1 MAAPEGTATREA
13 AAGVECCAR
22 CGRILG
28 ADEPLVVL
36 VHDRHAARTS
46 LAAFGEP
53 PHEAM
58 VLFHE
63 RCHIA
68 ARRVSAARL

>member
-1 MAAPEGTATREA
+1 MAAPEGTARRDT

-63 RCHIA
+63 RCQLL
-68 ARRVSAARL
+68 ARPVSMAG

>member
-1 MAAPEGTATREA
+1 MATRERTA
-13 AAGVECCAR
+13 SGGRGGAECCAR

-28 ADEPLVVL
+28 VDEPLVVV
-36 VHDRHAARTS
+36 VHDRHAASTS
-46 LAAFGEP
+46 LADFGEP

-63 RCHIA
+63 RCHGSALQVGA
-68 ARRVSAARL
+68 AL

>member
-1 MAAPEGTATREA
+1 MGAPESTATRER
-13 AAGVECCAR
+13 AAGAECCAR
-22 CGRILG
+22 CGRTLG
-28 ADEPLVVL
+28 AHDPLVV
-36 VHDRHAARTS
+36 VIHDRHAARTS

-63 RCHIA
+63 RCHIT
-68 ARRVSAARL
+68 ARRGSA

>member
-1 MAAPEGTATREA
+1 MGAADSTATRESTA
-13 AAGVECCAR
+13 PAECCAR

-28 ADEPLVVL
+28 AHDPLVV
-36 VHDRHAARTS
+36 VIHDRHAARTS

-53 PHEAM
+53 RHEAM

-63 RCHIA
+63 RCDVG
-68 ARRVSAARL
+68 ARRGPA